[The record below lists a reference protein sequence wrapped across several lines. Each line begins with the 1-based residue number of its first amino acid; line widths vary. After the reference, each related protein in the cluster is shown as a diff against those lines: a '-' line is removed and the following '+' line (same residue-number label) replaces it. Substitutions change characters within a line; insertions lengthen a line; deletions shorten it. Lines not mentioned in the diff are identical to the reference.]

1 MRRYVSWL
9 LFAAA
14 VVVLL
19 VGAALAILF
28 GPDNRA
34 STGPHPLDTAA
45 SVVVSAPE
53 AIGVSGPTVVVTAAV
68 PQNVPL
74 FVGVGNAVDVA
85 SYADGVEQTRV
96 DDVSLPWE
104 VTTSEVTG
112 EVGFPAPPPSLDWW
126 LATGQGRGEAAASVQ
141 LPDEPASYVVAA
153 LDGRSLDGLEVSAS
167 YEVTG
172 AFGIGLGLVGL
183 AVGLA
188 LFGWIARQAARAGGV
203 GRPTA
208 GPVSKERRES
218 PRATSG
224 AGRAGRVVATV
235 ALASTAGCAIPS
247 GVAGE
252 PTKLAASGSQAT
264 EIVERWAVRRAEALR
279 QLDAAP
285 LVSVEAAETL
295 AVDRGAFQV
304 ARRLLVEGPQ
314 QIRQD
319 LRLEAALS
327 PRLTA
332 YPLWFLAVV
341 EDGERDVSKLQVHRR
356 ADAAGPWQLVAQA
369 EVLPQTQ
376 LPELAMDET
385 GAILPLAGDDTT
397 GLAVSPQEV
406 AQAYVGLLA
415 DPSTGGDE
423 AVLVDSFVQ
432 QMRSITETQSSI
444 DRVRFRQG
452 WSARDVQWA
461 ARTGDGGALVFATMV
476 RTDRYRLRP
485 GTAIDWPEGSEQEA
499 FLSGRAYSEATLRYL
514 HQVLL
519 YLPPAGGG
527 QARAVG
533 QYGGVVSGT
542 GV

>member
-1 MRRYVSWL
+1 VQRYVGWL

-19 VGAALAILF
+19 VGAGLAVLF

-45 SVVVSAPE
+45 SVVVSAPD

-112 EVGFPAPPPSLDWW
+112 EGGLPAPPPSLDWW

-153 LDGRSLDGLEVSAS
+153 LDGSNLEGLEVSAS

-188 LFGWIARQAARAGGV
+188 LFGWIARQAARAGGE
-203 GRPTA
+203 GRPKA
-208 GPVSKERRES
+208 GAVPVERRES
-218 PRATSG
+218 PRPTGG
-224 AGRAGRVVATV
+224 AGRVGRVVVAV
-235 ALASTAGCAIPS
+235 ALASTAGCTIPS

-285 LVSVEAAETL
+285 LVAVEAAETL

-369 EVLPQTQ
+369 EVLPATQ
-376 LPELAMDET
+376 LPELAMDES

-406 AQAYVGLLA
+406 AQAYAGLLA

-432 QMRSITETQSSI
+432 QMRSITETQSNI
-444 DRVRFRQG
+444 DGVRFRQG

-461 ARTGDGGALVFATMV
+461 ARSGDGGALVFATMV

-485 GTAIDWPEGSEQEA
+485 GAAIDWPEGSEQEA